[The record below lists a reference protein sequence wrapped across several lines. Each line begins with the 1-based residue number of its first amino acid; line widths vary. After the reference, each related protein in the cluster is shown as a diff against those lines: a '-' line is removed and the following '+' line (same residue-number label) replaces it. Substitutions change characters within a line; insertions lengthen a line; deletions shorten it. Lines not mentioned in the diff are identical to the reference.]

1 MQSWEIWVK
10 AAHIISVIAWMAGLL
25 YLPRIFV
32 YHTQSVRDSN
42 ESEIFKIMESRL
54 LRTIMNPAMIT
65 VWITGPAV
73 AYGYGE
79 TQSTWLHAKLLL
91 VLMMSGFHG
100 YLARQVKIFKADDN
114 KRSAGFYR
122 ALNEVPTVL
131 MILIVILVVVKPI

>member
-32 YHTQSVRDSN
+32 YHTQSVRNSN

-54 LRTIMNPAMIT
+54 LKTIMNPAMIT
-65 VWITGPAV
+65 VWITGPTV

-79 TQSTWLHAKLLL
+79 IQSTWLHAKLLL
-91 VLMMSGFHG
+91 VVMMSGFHG
-100 YLARQVKIFKADDN
+100 YLVRQVKIFKADN
-114 KRSAGFYR
+114 NRHSAGFYK

-131 MILIVILVVVKPI
+131 MMLIVILVVVKPI